1 MAQREREIFST
12 AHHLLCQ
19 SNAPN
24 FPSPPFPVTPAK
36 AGTQGPIP
44 HIAGVMAFPLAKILS
59 VALDPR
65 SGAGVTNKEM
75 KMTKKNIKLS
85 DGKITTQYLLFI
97 IYLLNIG
104 R

>member
-36 AGTQGPIP
+36 AGAQGHMQ
-44 HIAGVMAFPLAKILS
+44 HIAGVTAFPLAKILS
-59 VALDPR
+59 VALHPR
-65 SGAGVTNKEM
+65 SGAGLTNKDV
-75 KMTKKNIKLS
+75 KTTKKDIKLL

-97 IYLLNIG
+97 IYLLNIW